1 MSAEAKIKAVL
12 QQYVDCSFNK
22 DLEGLAK
29 CFHEK
34 AVMNGYIGAD
44 VQILATPQAYID
56 DLASKPP
63 LKETSPSFKAE
74 ITVYEINGRAASA
87 KVHET
92 NFNGLTFTDY
102 MHLLEIDGQWYIFS
116 KNFQGTPQA

>member
-1 MSAEAKIKAVL
+1 MSEAKVKAVL
-12 QQYVDCSFNK
+12 QQYLDCSFNK

-34 AVMNGYIGAD
+34 AVMNGYIGTD

-63 LKETSPSFKAE
+63 LKETSPNFKGE
-74 ITVYEINGRAASA
+74 ITIFGIQGKAASA
-87 KVHET
+87 LVYET
-92 NFNGLTFTDY
+92 NFNGITFSDY
-102 MHLLEIDGQWYIFS
+102 MHLLEVDGQWYIFS
-116 KNFQGTPQA
+116 KNFQGTPE